1 MGLKAQKHLKYTVI
15 IGKVFSK
22 DIKNNKQSTKMI
34 VHNTDTSLT
43 SS

>member
-22 DIKNNKQSTKMI
+22 DIKNNKVLK
-34 VHNTDTSLT
+34 
-43 SS
+43 